1 MLPPPV
7 IYFVVFVVGIGL
19 GYMWPTSIMTQFWGQ
34 TIGIALLMISM
45 PIMPSVLI
53 RFKRAGTTF
62 DVRKSATTLI
72 TDGPYKYSRNPTY
85 ISLTLLYL
93 GLGVFLNNMWV
104 LMLVVP
110 LLLIINFWIIRNE
123 EHYLAEKFGEEYQSY
138 RSKVRR
144 WL

>member
-1 MLPPPV
+1 
-7 IYFVVFVVGIGL
+7 
-19 GYMWPTSIMTQFWGQ
+19 
-34 TIGIALLMISM
+34 M